1 MLCFVKF
8 LQTFHENTWERAR
21 THVDL
26 GSNRRSHEMSRKILQ
41 NLTETSFPPVF
52 FRKKCQSSKNEWFCM
67 FYYNF
72 PFFFAWNQMRAKT
85 WQNYE
90 KQYQRGMVGD
100 WKKSLYDETT
110 GLSRNL
116 EHLIVKVTLMKKKNK
131 SIEANS
137 I

>member
-8 LQTFHENTWERAR
+8 LQTFHENTGERAR
-21 THVDL
+21 TRVDL
-26 GSNRRSHEMSRKILQ
+26 GSDRRIHEMSRKILQ
-41 NLTETSFPPVF
+41 NLTETSYLYF
-52 FRKKCQSSKNEWFCM
+52 FFKKCQTSKNKCFCI

-90 KQYQRGMVGD
+90 KQYQRGMVSD
-100 WKKSLYDETT
+100 WKKSLYDVTT

-116 EHLIVKVTLMKKKNK
+116 EHLNVKVTLMKKKNK